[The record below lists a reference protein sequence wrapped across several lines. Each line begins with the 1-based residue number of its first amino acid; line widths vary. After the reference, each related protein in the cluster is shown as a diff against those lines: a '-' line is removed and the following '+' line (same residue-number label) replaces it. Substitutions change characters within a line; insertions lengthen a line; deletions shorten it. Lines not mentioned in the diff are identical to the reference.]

1 MNKRIVFA
9 FISISLLVSLKF
21 YFLNVSADEIYY
33 TNANN
38 VSMTEEQYN
47 FFGAMFWDGFQ
58 DNVTQSMFNK
68 YLSHGTFN
76 AEIEQVVY
84 EDEPTRGYYHET
96 NAKKL
101 VMSKAC
107 YNGFCDMSV
116 TLFWKG
122 TPNVKSY
129 DVIGALLYNGVS
141 LATNSSVNTYLG
153 YSGGTIT
160 YNSPQ
165 FVGGGFGQSV
175 KLRTSTTNMII
186 SQSFDIVGSG
196 TVYASYQHATQNIT
210 LATSKKYTVGFGG
223 YGGVFHFYGSATN
236 VFDQMGGVDMHID

>member
-1 MNKRIVFA
+1 MNKKLVFL

-21 YFLNVSADEIYY
+21 CYLNVNADEIYY

-47 FFGAMFWDGFQ
+47 FLGAMFWDGFQ
-58 DNVTQSMFNK
+58 EYVPQSLFNK
-68 YLSHGTFN
+68 YLTHGTFN
-76 AEIEQVVY
+76 CEIEQVVH
-84 EDEPTRGYYHET
+84 EDEPTRGYIHET

-101 VMSKAC
+101 VISKAC

-122 TPNVKSY
+122 TPNIKSY
-129 DVIGALLYNGVS
+129 DVIGALLYGGVS
-141 LATNSSVNTYLG
+141 LANGSSVSTYLG

-160 YNSPQ
+160 YTSPQ
-165 FVGGGFGQSV
+165 FNGGGFGQSV

-186 SQSFDIVGSG
+186 SQSFDVVGTG
-196 TVYASYQHATQNIT
+196 VVYASYQHATQNIT

-223 YGGVFHFYGSATN
+223 YGGVFHFYGSA
-236 VFDQMGGVDMHID
+236 VGVYDQMGGVDMVIS